1 MALASDVVAIV
12 LIGSG
17 ATAVMDAWLAALK
30 RAGVRTLDLALVGRW
45 IGHLAQG
52 RLTHEA
58 IAQSPPLRAER
69 ALGWLTH
76 YAVGVAFAGLL
87 VALEGSAWLQAPTPG
102 PAVAIGAATTIVP
115 LFVMQPAMGAGFA
128 ASRTPTPLR
137 NSLRSLVNHAV
148 FGVGLWL
155 SAVALEALR

>member
-1 MALASDVVAIV
+1 
-12 LIGSG
+12 
-17 ATAVMDAWLAALK
+17 MDAWLAALK

-52 RLTHEA
+52 RLAHEA
-58 IAQSPPLRAER
+58 IAQSPPVQAER

-87 VALEGSAWLQAPTPG
+87 LALEGSAWLQAPTPG
-102 PAVAIGAATTIVP
+102 PALALGVATTIVP

-148 FGVGLWL
+148 FGAGLWL